1 MTDIRDKYRILSTGA
16 GWLDRRSRGRI
27 RFDGADAA
35 AFLHA
40 LVSNEVA
47 ALTPGRGVYAA
58 YLTPQGRMVTDLHV
72 HHRGDHLIA
81 VVPAA
86 LASSLTT
93 RLDQLIFAE
102 DVRVS
107 DVTAQT
113 AQVAV
118 AGARAAQA
126 IEMMEP
132 RVFRPGATRSEIRG
146 ISANDLESLATL
158 AHAGGGGDTF
168 VARSDDIVLPCYDVF
183 VPAER
188 RTELI
193 AGLERAGAAIIDDD
207 LWTSL
212 RIDARRP
219 EFGVDMTAETIPLEA
234 GLLDRGIST
243 SKGCYVGQEVIIR
256 VLHRGGGRVAKRLVG
271 LALDPAAADLPAPGA
286 TLHADGREVGRIT
299 SSAWSPHEPRA
310 IALGYVHRDH
320 AEPGRRMTVEI
331 HDVGVEAMIT
341 GLAG

>member
-1 MTDIRDKYRILSTGA
+1 MNDIRDQYRIISTGA
-16 GWLDRRSRGRI
+16 GWLGRRSRGRL

-40 LVSNEVA
+40 LVSNDVA
-47 ALTPGRGVYAA
+47 ALTPGGGVYAT
-58 YLTPQGRMVTDLHV
+58 YLTPQGRMVADLHLY
-72 HHRGDHLIA
+72 HRGDHLLA

-86 LASSLTT
+86 LAASLAA
-93 RLDQLIFAE
+93 RFDQLIFSE

-107 DVTAQT
+107 DVTART

-132 RVFRPGATRSEIRG
+132 RVFGPGETRSEIRG

-158 AHAGGGGDTF
+158 AHAGGGDTF
-168 VARSDDIVLPCYDVF
+168 VARSDDIALPCYDVF
-183 VPAER
+183 VPVER
-188 RTELI
+188 RADLI
-193 AGLERAGAAIIDDD
+193 AGLERAGAAAIDDD

-212 RIDARRP
+212 RIEAKRP
-219 EFGVDMTAETIPLEA
+219 EFGIDMTAETIPLEA

-256 VLHRGGGRVAKRLVG
+256 VLHRGGGRVAKRLVA
-271 LALDPAAADLPAPGA
+271 LALDPAAAGLPAPGA
-286 TLHADGREVGRIT
+286 ALHADGREVGRIT
-299 SSAWSPHEPRA
+299 SAAWSPRGPGA
-310 IALGYVHRDH
+310 IALGYVHREH
-320 AEPGRRMTVEI
+320 AEAGRSVTVEI
-331 HDVGVEAMIT
+331 EGADFEAEIT
-341 GLAG
+341 GFAG